1 VIECVPNFSD
11 GRDPALAAEL
21 AATIRAV
28 AGVRLL
34 GWHSDPD
41 HNRSVAT
48 FAGAPEAVRA
58 AAFAAIARA
67 AERIDLTSHSGVHP
81 RLGATDV
88 CPFVPLVPGGM
99 PECVRAAHALGERVA
114 DDLGIPVYFY
124 GEAALRPERRAL
136 PRVRNRGFE
145 RLRATV
151 EHDPARA
158 PDRGPARLHP
168 RAGAIAIGARDFLVA
183 FNVDLESRDLELARS
198 IARAIREKDGGLPGI
213 RALGL
218 ALERRGCVQ
227 VSVNLC
233 APERTGLVAVFV
245 AVERLAAER
254 GVRVRG
260 SELVGLAPRA
270 VLDASIA
277 RAVAL
282 PSFDPARDVLE
293 DALQAADPVR

>member
-21 AATIRAV
+21 AAAIRAV

-48 FAGAPEAVRA
+48 FAGAPDDVRA
-58 AAFAAIARA
+58 AAFAAIACA
-67 AERIDLTSHSGVHP
+67 AERIDLTRHVGVHP

-88 CPFVPLVPGGM
+88 CPFVPLVPGDM
-99 PECVRAAHALGERVA
+99 SACVRAAHALGERVA
-114 DDLGIPVYFY
+114 DELGIPVYFY
-124 GEAALRPERRAL
+124 GDAALRPERRDL
-136 PRVRNRGFE
+136 PRVRRGGFE
-145 RLRATV
+145 GLREAL
-151 EHDPARA
+151 ERDPTRA

-168 RAGAIAIGARDFLVA
+168 RAGAIAIGARGFLVA
-183 FNVDLESRDLELARS
+183 FNVALESRDVDLARA
-198 IARAIREKDGGLPGI
+198 IARAIRERDGGLPGI

-218 ALERRGCVQ
+218 ALESQGCVQ

-233 APERTGLVAVFV
+233 EPERTGLVAVFT
-245 AVERLAAER
+245 AIERLAAER

-260 SELVGLAPRA
+260 SELVGLAPRVA
-270 VLDASIA
+270 LDATIA
-277 RAVAL
+277 RAVRL
-282 PSFDPARDVLE
+282 PDFDPARDVLE
-293 DALQAADPVR
+293 DALRAAHLDG